1 MSPSPIAEKHPVVQ
15 NGATEASRQQGSY
28 GCRPWGKGPA
38 PESWDKGPVPLPELT
53 TTREYVDHGS
63 ATMIVLLDAKASR
76 NALLDLCVLHSMKT
90 QHDS

>member
-1 MSPSPIAEKHPVVQ
+1 MEPLRPVSSE
-15 NGATEASRQQGSY
+15 GR
-28 GCRPWGKGPA
+28 GKGPA
-38 PESWDKGPVPLPELT
+38 PEPWDKGPVPLPELT

>member
-76 NALLDLCVLHSMKT
+76 NALLDLCVLHNKKT
-90 QHDS
+90 